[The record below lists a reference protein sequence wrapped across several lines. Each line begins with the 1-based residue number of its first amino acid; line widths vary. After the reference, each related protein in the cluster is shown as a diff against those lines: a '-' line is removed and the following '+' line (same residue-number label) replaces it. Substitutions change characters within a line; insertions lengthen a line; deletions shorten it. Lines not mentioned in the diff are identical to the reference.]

1 MKYENDEIKAR
12 QQASQVERYW
22 REQGYDVSAW
32 AERVEGSPKGRYGGY
47 ASFWAVRSDLVNG
60 HPTRKLES

>member
-12 QQASQVERYW
+12 QQAAQVERYW
-22 REQGYDVSAW
+22 REQGYDVTAW
-32 AERVEGSPKGRYGGY
+32 AERVEGAPKGRYGGY